1 MLGSERGLGGS
12 GEECAASGLVPS
24 FLSFSLSPP
33 PTLTSPYSALV
44 ESTKFLLF
52 LGLTT

>member
-24 FLSFSLSPP
+24 FLSFFPLSLPDAHEP
-33 PTLTSPYSALV
+33 
-44 ESTKFLLF
+44 LL
-52 LGLTT
+52 GAG